1 MADRKAYA
9 PPVPETPPYV
19 SPEELAAAARPATGT
34 LDRRGGAIRMENIP
48 AAAPTASQGDV
59 RKTEPVEPGA
69 PAAPVAAPTFPG
81 LPGLPTGASAAAP
94 GGDITPYE
102 STPPTSRFDKDIEFT
117 HTLSRM
123 LGMAGL
129 GEKAGGMRDLNSK
142 LQAARIDDVGASAQR
157 AFLAGDVTKG
167 IDMFNHVVPNG
178 QKITGYRRNQDG
190 SVTMQMADGRTEN
203 RTPSEIADT
212 LTTFR
217 NPEIMGAMMKDR
229 AKTLAATNQKLAI
242 AAYKGSID
250 LYKAITMG
258 KISHANAVDLER
270 VKAQYGAD
278 RITVGMDGTPWI
290 AQRGGGVMSLK
301 QGKNPLTGKSEWQ
314 QDQIIEPQG
323 MSGDAAAPASSGTT
337 VDQNKVPLAVATPY
351 R

>member
-1 MADRKAYA
+1 MADRKAYTPPA
-9 PPVPETPPYV
+9 PAEPPYV

-48 AAAPTASQGDV
+48 APAPAASQGDV

-69 PAAPVAAPTFPG
+69 PIAPVSAATVPG
-81 LPGLPTGASAAAP
+81 LPGMRMGAPSAAP

-102 STPPTSRFDKDIEFT
+102 STSPTSRYDKDIEFT

-129 GEKAGGMRDLNSK
+129 GEKASGMRDLNMK
-142 LQAARIDDVGASAQR
+142 LQAARIDDVGADAQR

-190 SVTMQMADGRTEN
+190 SIAMQMADGRVEN

-217 NPEIMGAMMKDR
+217 NPEVMSAMMKDR
-229 AKTLAATNQKLAI
+229 AKTLAVTNQKIAL
-242 AAYKGSID
+242 AAYKGSMD
-250 LYKAITMG
+250 LYTAIAKG
-258 KISHANAVDLER
+258 KINHQNAMELER
-270 VKAQYGAD
+270 LKAQLGAD
-278 RITVGMDGTPWI
+278 HITVGMDGTPWI

-301 QGKNPLTGKSEWQ
+301 QGKNPLTGKPEWQ
-314 QDQIIEPQG
+314 QDQIIDQQG
-323 MSGDAAAPASSGTT
+323 MGSDAAALSSGTSI
-337 VDQNKVPLAVATPY
+337 DQTKVPLAVAAPY

>member
-1 MADRKAYA
+1 MAERKAYA

-19 SPEELAAAARPATGT
+19 SPEEIAAASRPATGT
-34 LDRRGGAIRMENIP
+34 LDRRGGAIRIENIP
-48 AAAPTASQGDV
+48 AAPVPSASQADV
-59 RKTEPVEPGA
+59 RKAEPAEA
-69 PAAPVAAPTFPG
+69 AAATPAAPSTFPG
-81 LPGLPTGASAAAP
+81 LPGLPTGAPAAAP

-102 STPPTSRFDKDIEFT
+102 STSPSSRYDKDIEFT

-129 GEKAGGMRDLNSK
+129 GEKASGMRDLNMK
-142 LQAARIDDVGASAQR
+142 LQAARIDDVGANAQR
-157 AFLAGDVTKG
+157 AFLAGDITKG

-190 SVTMQMADGRTEN
+190 SVALQMADGRVEN
-203 RTPSEIADT
+203 RSPSEIADT

-217 NPEIMGAMMKDR
+217 NPEVMGAMMKDR
-229 AKTLAATNQKLAI
+229 AKTLAVTNQKLALT
-242 AAYKGSID
+242 AYKASMD
-250 LYKAITMG
+250 LYTAIAKG
-258 KISHANAVDLER
+258 KINHQNAMELEKL
-270 VKAQYGAD
+270 KAQLGAD

-301 QGKNPLTGKSEWQ
+301 MGKNPLTGKPEWQ
-314 QDQIIEPQG
+314 QDQIIEQQG
-323 MSGDAAAPASSGTT
+323 LGNDAAAPTGGTSI
-337 VDQNKVPLAVATPY
+337 DQTRVPLTVAAPY